1 MIWKVYLLECCDSSL
16 YCGVTKNIKVR
27 VATHNAGRGSKYT
40 RSRLPVRLV
49 AVSPDF
55 TKRQAF
61 QFEYHVKQ
69 LPASK
74 KRERVL
80 RGSKGWD

>member
-16 YCGVTKNIKVR
+16 YCGVAKNVENR
-27 VATHNAGRGSKYT
+27 VETHNYGRGAKYT

-69 LPASK
+69 LPAFK
-74 KRERVL
+74 KRDEVL
-80 RGSKGWD
+80 RGTKK

>member
-1 MIWKVYLLECCDSSL
+1 MIWKVYLLECCDGSL
-16 YCGVTKNIKVR
+16 YCGVTKNVEAR
-27 VATHNAGRGSKYT
+27 VATHNAGRGAKYT
-40 RSRLPVRLV
+40 RSRLPVGLV

-80 RGSKGWD
+80 CGTRG